1 MMPLMCMYLQ
11 DSYLEIDT
19 FTGSYQIIM
28 YVLLGIHFFAFIF
41 KLRIYKIEE
50 PKQKVDKDDEFLNA
64 KDQPEPKQAD
74 DGTILPSHQ
83 IKTISFEEHYKE
95 MRRVFDRSWPWMW
108 LVHSLIVVGCFAAF
122 IVIPGKEL
130 VYALYIPL
138 DLLLSFGRAAFFW
151 QNFYLDKLRKE
162 DKKKLKARLAKVAVK
177 RRESEKNQ
185 LEANLLDDADKKDKM
200 NESFHTDDSS

>member
-1 MMPLMCMYLQ
+1 M
-11 DSYLEIDT
+11 
-19 FTGSYQIIM
+19 
-28 YVLLGIHFFAFIF
+28 
-41 KLRIYKIEE
+41 
-50 PKQKVDKDDEFLNA
+50 
-64 KDQPEPKQAD
+64 
-74 DGTILPSHQ
+74 
-83 IKTISFEEHYKE
+83 KTISFEDHYKE

-162 DKKKLKARLAKVAVK
+162 DKKKLKARLAKIETKK
-177 RRESEKNQ
+177 RRASEKNQ
-185 LEANLLDDADKKDKM
+185 LEANLLDPTKDKM